1 MAGDKA
7 MGSSHAVL
15 LYDYF
20 GLDCDGAKCLE
31 HQNMGL
37 LSCHLSV
44 WQAGEGQGHDL
55 FCDLVMDGLGLDI
68 ISDNDHAAI

>member
-1 MAGDKA
+1 
-7 MGSSHAVL
+7 
-15 LYDYF
+15 
-20 GLDCDGAKCLE
+20 
-31 HQNMGL
+31 MGL